1 MPPKKSLF
9 PFSLII
15 LFIVRRLK
23 CPHTNYTKRQRHAQS
38 ACLFSNFHVFPA
50 QENLSFQN
58 PTTTKTTHPILFY
71 PPNNLPTP
79 AAPQKALNYGSK
91 LTYFFILTKQRFE
104 NNVNSLLFFNFNIFE
119 LLTWRGN
126 CCVMGASGKV
136 MCDTK
141 THSYKLSQL
150 RSLLYCF
157 SINRSFPGVVFTPLL
172 KWPT

>member
-1 MPPKKSLF
+1 MVKRPCRNFGSHSAETKYMPPKKNLF

-23 CPHTNYTKRQRHAQS
+23 CPHTNYTKHQRHAQS

-50 QENLSFQN
+50 QENFSFQN

-79 AAPQKALNYGSK
+79 VAPQKALNYGSK

-104 NNVNSLLFFNFNIFE
+104 NNVNSLLLFF
-119 LLTWRGN
+119 
-126 CCVMGASGKV
+126 
-136 MCDTK
+136 
-141 THSYKLSQL
+141 
-150 RSLLYCF
+150 
-157 SINRSFPGVVFTPLL
+157 
-172 KWPT
+172 